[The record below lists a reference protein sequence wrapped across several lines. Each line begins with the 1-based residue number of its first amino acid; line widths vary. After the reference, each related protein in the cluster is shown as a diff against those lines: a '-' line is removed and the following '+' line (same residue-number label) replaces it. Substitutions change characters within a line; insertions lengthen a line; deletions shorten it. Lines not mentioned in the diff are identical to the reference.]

1 MVQFLLKAAGIVHL
15 SCQIRQLEFMHIAS
29 GPESRKTQIRTR
41 MQIKMKGLVL
51 AMVLLLCAGNV
62 WASLVNINYGN
73 VYNYTLQNWKSIS
86 TTQFSINFGDF
97 SSYGFCI
104 DPSTEISKNNY
115 SYTLTDLN
123 ENYFSAAYLMHTF
136 AKDQNEIN
144 TRRETVGLQAAI
156 WTSVENNNNYKP
168 LFNYLGQ
175 KNYYNYYINDI
186 PSSFSEELQNI
197 LKNEYKILIPYLTS
211 IDGSE
216 IFKQALIVKYPSS
229 SVPLPGAAILLGSGL
244 LGLVGLRRRQ
254 IR

>member
-1 MVQFLLKAAGIVHL
+1 
-15 SCQIRQLEFMHIAS
+15 
-29 GPESRKTQIRTR
+29 

-51 AMVLLLCAGNV
+51 AVVLLLCAGNA
-62 WASLVNINYGN
+62 WASLVNINYGK
-73 VYNYTLQNWKSIS
+73 VYNYTLQNWDSIS

-104 DPSTEISKNNY
+104 DPITEISKNNY

-123 ENYFSAAYLMHTF
+123 EDYFSAAYLMHTF
-136 AKDQNEIN
+136 AENQYDIN
-144 TRRETVGLQAAI
+144 TRKETVGLQAAI
-156 WTSVENNNNYKP
+156 WSSVDNNSNYEP
-168 LFNYLGQ
+168 LFNYLRQ
-175 KNYYNYYINDI
+175 KDYYEYYIDNV

-244 LGLVGLRRRQ
+244 IGLVGLRRRQ